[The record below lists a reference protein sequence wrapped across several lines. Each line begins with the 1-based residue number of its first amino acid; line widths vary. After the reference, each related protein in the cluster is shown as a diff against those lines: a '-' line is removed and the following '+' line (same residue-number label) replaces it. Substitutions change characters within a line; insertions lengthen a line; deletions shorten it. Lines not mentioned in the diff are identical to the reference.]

1 MTEPGAGT
9 GRATRRPRSLG
20 WRIVAIVAIL
30 LTVTNVVVGVV
41 TVLAFQGYLVG
52 RLDASL
58 GTASGRA
65 QGALPSGAPTPPAGS
80 ANGPQPPTGGDPD
93 HVFIGAPGQSADT
106 VIGVY
111 RDGRFVLSG
120 YTDAAGKQHA
130 LGAAAKAALVGVP
143 RNGVPVTVTLGTLGP
158 YRVVAARSG
167 DTVLFT
173 GLPLAGIRGAI
184 TNLVLVIGIVALVGV
199 LVAAWAGAV
208 LVRRAMRPLSR
219 VAATASSVTELDLDR
234 RSVSI
239 EERVADRDL
248 AASREVGQVGAA
260 LNRLLGHVGR
270 ALAVRDR
277 AEASVRE
284 FVADA
289 SHELRT
295 PVATIRAYAEL
306 PNGAEYLD
314 RIRAES
320 VRMGD
325 LVDEL
330 LLLARLDAAALDVD
344 AAAPVRAPVD
354 LTAIVMDALLDAR
367 AAGPGHRWAVE
378 VDDEPVIVAGDEAQL
393 RRVVVNLLTNA
404 RTHTPAGTRVVASV
418 HRTGGTAR
426 LVVSNDGP
434 AIPASAIPSLFD
446 RFTRGD
452 GARVR
457 ESSGTTTGLGLS
469 IVRAVV
475 EAHGGT
481 VSVTSEESR
490 TAFGVELPV
499 A

>member
-1 MTEPGAGT
+1 
-9 GRATRRPRSLG
+9 
-20 WRIVAIVAIL
+20 
-30 LTVTNVVVGVV
+30 
-41 TVLAFQGYLVG
+41 
-52 RLDASL
+52 
-58 GTASGRA
+58 
-65 QGALPSGAPTPPAGS
+65 
-80 ANGPQPPTGGDPD
+80 
-93 HVFIGAPGQSADT
+93 
-106 VIGVY
+106 
-111 RDGRFVLSG
+111 
-120 YTDAAGKQHA
+120 
-130 LGAAAKAALVGVP
+130 
-143 RNGVPVTVTLGTLGP
+143 
-158 YRVVAARSG
+158 
-167 DTVLFT
+167 VLFT

-184 TNLVLVIGIVALVGV
+184 TNLVLVIVIVALVGV
-199 LVAAWAGAV
+199 LIAAWAGAV

-239 EERVADRDL
+239 EERVADEDL

-344 AAAPVRAPVD
+344 AAAPARAPAD

-378 VDDEPVIVAGDEAQL
+378 VDDDPVVVAGDEAQL

-404 RTHTPAGTRVVASV
+404 RTHTPDGTGVVVSV
-418 HRTGGTAR
+418 HESGGRGR
-426 LVVSNDGP
+426 LLVANDGP
-434 AIPASAIPSLFD
+434 AIPAAAIPNLFD

-452 GARVR
+452 SARVR
-457 ESSGTTTGLGLS
+457 ESGTTTGLGLS

-481 VSVTSEESR
+481 VAVTSDESR
-490 TAFGVELPV
+490 TAFVVELP
-499 A
+499 AA